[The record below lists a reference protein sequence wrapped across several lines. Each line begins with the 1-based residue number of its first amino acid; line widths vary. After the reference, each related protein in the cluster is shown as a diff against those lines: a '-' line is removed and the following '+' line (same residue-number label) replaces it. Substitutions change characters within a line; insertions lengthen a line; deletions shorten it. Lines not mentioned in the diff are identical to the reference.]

1 MADPYSVGGKL
12 LQVQEVVGDKL
23 WMDMMQRKADRLYAV
38 LKSLPLTPDASA
50 PSSSDGNQRAV
61 AEALLVQ
68 VHPCVWSFVCGGHSG
83 LQGRAREQCLLARCR
98 SPATASRIRSKWLMP
113 FV

>member
-1 MADPYSVGGKL
+1 MGREF

-38 LKSLPLTPDASA
+38 LKSLPLTPDAAA

-61 AEALLVQ
+61 AEALLAQ
-68 VHPCVWSFVCGGHSG
+68 VHPCVWSVS
-83 LQGRAREQCLLARCR
+83 RAVDTQACRETLTRAIYFIYNILLNT
-98 SPATASRIRSKWLMP
+98 PI
-113 FV
+113 